1 MSKFQAITSLPGYR
15 GTHYI
20 NLNSREIPYAVEF
33 HNQFG
38 FLNDDVIDSIH
49 LSRRNGFLS
58 KPYRTGQYGYRPR
71 PGILGRGAQ
80 PDPEQVAWLV
90 DYRQHVLQQQY
101 NGAMLCEWWNQMR
114 VRGSM
119 TLWYERPE
127 RITFGKR
134 NMTGGYSGSLTINE
148 VSGVIDPPQQQAAT
162 GDVVDYVSV
171 DGTIANR
178 PEPTPAPPPPPPP
191 PAEPRSWQQPT
202 DRRSDMNLQQVIQE
216 MRRRADQSDD
226 GVIISTRTVKGIIQ
240 WLDRGMPLTAA
251 LDRITQSWEPETISH
266 ICGHIVG
273 SDWIVNQRRNKLP
286 LTDMG
291 DWQRVIDEAEDR
303 GMTPASWWPHVID
316 ILTLPTQ
323 RAWLFGPTGCGKTYG
338 FSQLCEVMGW
348 DTVHVGCGNDMILSD
363 LIGGINPKTATGWQD
378 GPVLDAY
385 ENGKTLILDEFAK
398 LSADCT
404 GGLNSYLNGEPMVSV
419 PRPGN
424 SIAHKH
430 PDFRVVIC
438 DNSAGNG
445 TDGQYMVEQQSV
457 DTVARFEHLGLQVF
471 CNYDNN
477 IEAAIIGDWND

>member
-1 MSKFQAITSLPGYR
+1 
-15 GTHYI
+15 
-20 NLNSREIPYAVEF
+20 
-33 HNQFG
+33 
-38 FLNDDVIDSIH
+38 
-49 LSRRNGFLS
+49 
-58 KPYRTGQYGYRPR
+58 
-71 PGILGRGAQ
+71 
-80 PDPEQVAWLV
+80 
-90 DYRQHVLQQQY
+90 
-101 NGAMLCEWWNQMR
+101 
-114 VRGSM
+114 
-119 TLWYERPE
+119 
-127 RITFGKR
+127 
-134 NMTGGYSGSLTINE
+134 
-148 VSGVIDPPQQQAAT
+148 
-162 GDVVDYVSV
+162 
-171 DGTIANR
+171 
-178 PEPTPAPPPPPPP
+178 
-191 PAEPRSWQQPT
+191 
-202 DRRSDMNLQQVIQE
+202 
-216 MRRRADQSDD
+216 
-226 GVIISTRTVKGIIQ
+226 
-240 WLDRGMPLTAA
+240 MPLVAA

-273 SDWIVNQRRNKLP
+273 WDWIVNQRRNKLP

-348 DTVHVGCGNDMILSD
+348 NTVHVGCGNDMILSD

-424 SIAHKH
+424 SVARKH